1 MKRFST
7 LFIATLLATGAWAQA
22 STPAATATSAPV
34 VAGASSTEAKAPA
47 DSVTKPR
54 LANPFTGVAATVE
67 ELQAELETARLRT
80 AALEEQLKQTNL
92 SQEISTVPLRKAV
105 EAAQARASARAEMT
119 KLEELERN
127 ANAAKEA
134 AAREREE
141 AAAARKGSKAG
152 KKNGK
157 SNPAASDEQPVV
169 AAPPPPPQAT
179 VMSVMSVGAS
189 RSVVLDFSGNTLVV
203 EQGGMTPLGP
213 VTIVDDNTVQLGG
226 RTLKVS
232 TSTLSRYT
240 RSETATTAAAQGGAL
255 PTVTTT
261 PVAAP
266 TAGTINR
273 PTAPNFPG
281 SASGSQG
288 QQASPGAPSASGMPG
303 MPATLPPLQLPP
315 GVSVLPA
322 SR

>member
-1 MKRFST
+1 MKRLST
-7 LFIATLLATGAWAQA
+7 LFIATLMASGAWAQA
-22 STPAATATSAPV
+22 SIPPAPV
-34 VAGASSTEAKAPA
+34 TGATPSAETKAPA
-47 DSVTKPR
+47 DAAIKPR

-141 AAAARKGSKAG
+141 AAAARKASKAG
-152 KKNGK
+152 KKNAKNGQV
-157 SNPAASDEQPVV
+157 ATQEQPVV
-169 AAPPPPPQAT
+169 AAPPPPPQAS

-213 VTIVDDNTVQLGG
+213 VNIVDDNTVQLGG

-232 TSTLSRYT
+232 ASTLSRYT
-240 RSETATTAAAQGGAL
+240 RSETSTAAAGTANSL
-255 PTVTTT
+255 PSVTTT
-261 PVAAP
+261 PVPAAAP
-266 TAGTINR
+266 TAGTITR

-281 SASGSQG
+281 SVGGIQG
-288 QQASPGAPSASGMPG
+288 QQATPGAASASGMPG